1 MTAQKGDVFKYK
13 EKEYSIVA
21 ITNPL
26 NFNPKDYGITPAP
39 LHTGCWNGFWCVYNI
54 NDKGIFLEDLYIN
67 SKDGLYPSINNVEAV
82 PNNYNL
88 ELEEYIGHHLY
99 KNLNIKML
107 FSGKIL
113 VGDEF
118 LREYYIH
125 MGFQR
130 GWAYKVLIELV
141 FEQGQLIEIN
151 DQSEIASE
159 LRKNIKPKN
168 KVYRKTVNDIYKFID
183 DSFNLDYRV
192 KAWWLK

>member
-1 MTAQKGDVFKYK
+1 MTAQKGDVIKYK
-13 EKEYSIVA
+13 EKEYSIIA

-26 NFNPKDYGITPAP
+26 NFNPKEYGIVPSA
-39 LHTGCWNGFWCVYNI
+39 LHTGCWKGYWCVYNI

-67 SKDGLYPSINNVEAV
+67 SKDDFYPSINNVEAV
-82 PNNYNL
+82 INNYNL
-88 ELEEYIGHHLY
+88 ELEKYIGHHLY
-99 KNLNIKML
+99 KGLNIKMM

-118 LREYYIH
+118 IREYYIH

-141 FEQGQLIEIN
+141 FEQGQLIKIN

-159 LRKNIKPKN
+159 IRKDIKSKN
-168 KVYRKTVNDIYKFID
+168 KSYRKTIDDIAKFVD
-183 DSFNLDYRV
+183 DSFSLDYRV